1 MDGHMTDL
9 REAELLIRISKGE
22 EAAFRELF
30 TLYQPGL
37 LFIVDKI
44 TRNMAAA
51 EEVVQDIFLK
61 IWQTRE
67 TLEGIKSFKNYL
79 FVISRNKA
87 LKLIEKEIRE
97 RNRQENYHN
106 DTQTGGYSVQED
118 ERPFHLI
125 DEAIERLPAQQKTA
139 WLLSR
144 HEGLTYV
151 QIAAQMELSEK
162 TVKRHIRL
170 ATDSM
175 KVYISTHNAA
185 LLVLLIAANYL

>member
-1 MDGHMTDL
+1 MT
-9 REAELLIRISKGE
+9 
-22 EAAFRELF
+22 
-30 TLYQPGL
+30 T
-37 LFIVDKI
+37 
-44 TRNMAAA
+44 A

-67 TLEGIKSFKNYL
+67 TLEGIKNFKNYL
-79 FVISRNKA
+79 FIISRNKA

-97 RNRQENYHN
+97 RNRQEDYHTN
-106 DTQTGGYSVQED
+106 TQTSGHYGEED

-125 DEAIERLPAQQKTA
+125 DEAIERLPGQQKTA

-144 HEGLTYV
+144 HEGFTYE
-151 QIAAQMELSEK
+151 QIAAQMGLSEK

-175 KVYISTHNAA
+175 KVYISTHNTA